1 MIVNAVKTIT
11 YNVNAIRET
20 IAEMNCIPVEDVPMQ
35 EALDMLDQFV
45 IEDFG
50 DSYGVVLLDE
60 DGEQL

>member
-11 YNVNAIRET
+11 YNVNEIRET
-20 IAEMNCIPVEDVPMQ
+20 IAEMNEIPVEDVPMQ
-35 EALDMLDQFV
+35 EALDMLEKFV

-50 DSYGVVLLDE
+50 DSYGVILLDE

>member
-20 IAEMNCIPVEDVPMQ
+20 IAEMNEIAIEDVPMQ
-35 EALDMLDQFV
+35 EALDMLEQFV

-50 DSYGVVLLDE
+50 DSYGVFLIDE
-60 DGEQL
+60 EGNEL

>member
-20 IAEMNCIPVEDVPMQ
+20 IAEMNEIPIEDVPMQ
-35 EALDMLDQFV
+35 EALDMLEQFV

-50 DSYGVVLLDE
+50 SILDVFLIDE
-60 DGEQL
+60 NGEEL

>member
-11 YNVNAIRET
+11 YNVNAIREA
-20 IAEMNCIPVEDVPMQ
+20 IAEMNQIPVEDVPMQ
-35 EALDMLDQFV
+35 EALEMVERFV
-45 IEDFG
+45 VEDFG